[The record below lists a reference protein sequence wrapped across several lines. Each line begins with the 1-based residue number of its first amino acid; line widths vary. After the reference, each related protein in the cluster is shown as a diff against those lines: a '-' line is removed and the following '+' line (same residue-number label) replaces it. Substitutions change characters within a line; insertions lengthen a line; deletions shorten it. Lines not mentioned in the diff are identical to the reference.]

1 MKQEQEGKRQSW
13 YVVNTRPKKEFQVE
27 KLLQQ
32 SRFTVYHPKYLCE
45 GQVKTFFPG
54 YLFLKFKYPE
64 QYRKVMFTRGI
75 RKIIANRLG
84 PIPLDE
90 EMIHCLKQ
98 REKNG
103 LIEIMKYGED
113 PNPGD
118 CIRVVEGPF
127 KGLEGV
133 FLKELNERE
142 RVMIL
147 LNYVTYQG
155 KLLIDKNK
163 IKKIKKS

>member
-1 MKQEQEGKRQSW
+1 MMRW
-13 YVVNTRPKKEFQVE
+13 YVVNTKPRKEFQVE
-27 KLLQQ
+27 KLFQQ
-32 SRFTVYHPKYLCE
+32 SRFMVYLPKYLHE
-45 GQVKTFFPG
+45 GQIKSFFPG
-54 YLFLKFKYPE
+54 YLFLKFRYPE
-64 QYRKVMFTRGI
+64 QYHKVIYTRGV
-75 RKIIANRLG
+75 RRIISNRLG
-84 PIPLDE
+84 PIPLDDE
-90 EMIHCLKQ
+90 VIECLKK

-113 PNPGD
+113 PGPGD
-118 CIRVVEGPF
+118 CIKVVEGPF

-133 FLKELNERE
+133 FLKEMSDRE

-163 IKKIKKS
+163 IKKVKKD

>member
-1 MKQEQEGKRQSW
+1 MLKW
-13 YVVNTRPKKEFQVE
+13 YVINTKPKKEFQVE
-27 KLLQQ
+27 QLFQQ
-32 SRFTVYHPKYLCE
+32 ARFVVYHPKYLHE
-45 GQVKTFFPG
+45 GQIKPFFPG
-54 YLFLKFKYPE
+54 YLFLKFRYPE
-64 QYRKVMFTRGI
+64 QYHKVVYTRGV
-75 RKIIANRLG
+75 RKIIANRQG
-84 PIPLDE
+84 PIPLE
-90 EMIHCLKQ
+90 EEVIECLKK

-113 PNPGD
+113 PKPGD
-118 CIRVVEGPF
+118 SIKVVEGPF

-133 FLKELNERE
+133 FLKELSDQE

-163 IKKIKKS
+163 IKKIKS